1 MFGHEFNS
9 NLGQT
14 ETNQM
19 EDIDML
25 EQPDEIDEQI
35 DDLDDEVWDRGC
47 KCQTAEGVWYE
58 VFVNDTIKSIH
69 PNINTKNEPY
79 DAIFS
84 GYEGLMLDFYDD
96 YGQITFFVPNGES
109 DKTLEAL
116 TECFI

>member
-1 MFGHEFNS
+1 
-9 NLGQT
+9 
-14 ETNQM
+14 M
-19 EDIDML
+19 EDADML

-35 DDLDDEVWDRGC
+35 DDLDDEVWDRGY
-47 KCQTAEGVWYE
+47 KCQTADGVWYE

-96 YGQITFFVPNGES
+96 IPSPPPKLDHLSLSEAGSLLSEPKKTTAKAPDTSHLSVKPNS
-109 DKTLEAL
+109 
-116 TECFI
+116 

>member
-1 MFGHEFNS
+1 
-9 NLGQT
+9 
-14 ETNQM
+14 M
-19 EDIDML
+19 EDVDML

-35 DDLDDEVWDRGC
+35 DDLDDEVWDRGY
-47 KCQTAEGVWYE
+47 KCQTADGVWYE

-69 PNINTKNEPY
+69 PNINTKYEPY

-96 YGQITFFVPNGES
+96 YGQITFFVRNGES